1 MINREKFREQF
12 SYFDKEIV
20 VTIINIFRDEYPE
33 RIETITHCILNHDL
47 ISLRKAAHAFKGVIS
62 NFDMEGESYRLIKD
76 IEIRAHRLE
85 EEINEG
91 LKISEMEMTKIFAD
105 FENTFANFKTASA
118 QLFSELME
126 IQAEYKG

>member
-105 FENTFANFKTASA
+105 FENTFANLKTASA